1 MYLDY
6 LLFNYNSTFIL
17 YIISCPS

>member
-6 LLFNYNSTFIL
+6 LLFNYYSVCIL